1 MSAGFKEIIELL
13 DIDKMEAFE
22 DRQFFVAVLNNYL
35 NDTDEISTK
44 VLPIICKLVS
54 KFPDL
59 EKT

>member
-1 MSAGFKEIIELL
+1 MKKNLHQH
-13 DIDKMEAFE
+13 
-22 DRQFFVAVLNNYL
+22 RQVLNNYL